1 MGECDDGAM
10 NRRPRLL
17 FAIATLW
24 LLGLHMM
31 LLASSLPLV
40 RHLRVHARAWPA
52 GTAPMRLVLLSDLHV
67 ATPGDSPAHL
77 AHVVARVNALAPD
90 LVLIAG
96 DFLSTGELLAEAPH
110 VRGST
115 APLAGLRA
123 RLGTIAVLGN
133 HDYGAG
139 RAPRVAA
146 ALRREGITL
155 LDNDAVRRGPLA
167 IVGVSDANTN
177 HDRVPEAIDRARTVG
192 GLAVMLTH
200 SPDAIP
206 KLPAGVDLALAGHTH
221 CGQVTLPWI
230 GAVTTGSHWG
240 QRYACGIVHEGDRTA
255 VITAGLGTSNLP
267 IRLGAAPDMWVID
280 IGR

>member
-1 MGECDDGAM
+1 MITA
-10 NRRPRLL
+10 
-17 FAIATLW
+17 AALW

-31 LLASSLPLV
+31 LLASSLPVV
-40 RHLRVHARAWPA
+40 RHLQVHARAWPV
-52 GTAPMRLVLLSDLHV
+52 GVAPMRLVLLSDLHV

-77 AHVVARVNALAPD
+77 AHVVAEVNALAPD

-96 DFLSTGELLAEAPH
+96 DFLSTGELLARAP
-110 VRGST
+110 RAPGAT

-123 RLGTIAVLGN
+123 RLGTVAVLGN
-133 HDYGAG
+133 HDYGRHG
-139 RAPRVAA
+139 RARRVTA
-146 ALRREGITL
+146 ALAANGITL

-167 IVGVSDANTN
+167 VVGVADATTN
-177 HDRVPEAIDRARTVG
+177 HDRVPAAIDRARAIG
-192 GLAVMLTH
+192 GIPIMVTH

-240 QRYACGIVHEGDRTA
+240 RRYACGVVHEDERTS

-267 IRLGAAPDMWVID
+267 IRLGAAPDLWVID
-280 IGR
+280 VGR

>member
-1 MGECDDGAM
+1 MT
-10 NRRPRLL
+10 RYPRLL
-17 FAIATLW
+17 FATAALW
-24 LLGLHMM
+24 LLGLHMV
-31 LLASSLPLV
+31 LLAASLPVV
-40 RHLRVHARAWPA
+40 RHLRVHARAWPV
-52 GTAPMRLVLLSDLHV
+52 GLAPMRLVLLSDLHV

-77 AHVVARVNALAPD
+77 AHVVAQVNALAPD

-96 DFLSTGELLAEAPH
+96 DFLSTGELLAAAAPLQS
-110 VRGST
+110 ST
-115 APLAGLRA
+115 APLAGVRA

-139 RAPRVAA
+139 RAPRVTA
-146 ALRREGITL
+146 ALRHEGVTL

-177 HDRVPEAIDRARTVG
+177 HDRVPAAIDRGRAIG

-240 QRYACGIVHEGDRTA
+240 QRYACGVVREGDRTS

-267 IRLGAAPDMWVID
+267 IRLGAAPDLWVID
-280 IGR
+280 VGR